1 MAGAEF
7 MDSTG
12 TSALVVLKPD
22 ADREHRVLILEDP
35 SEPVRRVLQLTGLT
49 GLTGHF
55 QIK

>member
-1 MAGAEF
+1 VAGVEF

-12 TSALVVLKPD
+12 ISALVVLKAD

-35 SEPVRRVLQLTGLT
+35 SEPVRRALELTGLT
-49 GLTGHF
+49 EHF